1 MFAHS
6 WTHSGAPLQ
15 AIAAWRDSTMFGRCL
30 LVKQYL
36 AAAGGFGE
44 AEVVQGVNLDGS
56 AAAGGAAPLERLQG
70 WLEGLWQGGSKDPFY
85 AVVAT
90 RLEDQ

>member
-1 MFAHS
+1 
-6 WTHSGAPLQ
+6 
-15 AIAAWRDSTMFGRCL
+15 MFGRCL

-44 AEVVQGVNLDGS
+44 AEVVQRVEVDGS
-56 AAAGGAAPLERLQG
+56 AAGGAAPLERLQT
-70 WLEGLWQGGSKDPFY
+70 WFEGLWQGGSSDPFY

-90 RLEDQ
+90 RLADQ